1 MQIKQIAMQRTEFV
15 HFAPKINPLAD
26 FVILL
31 KPQPKLILAKPH
43 KKNQINFFVSYKFL
57 YRILF
62 SYPGIFLT
70 EQTAY

>member
-43 KKNQINFFVSYKFL
+43 KKFQI
-57 YRILF
+57 
-62 SYPGIFLT
+62 IFMENLMCGDQLRRT
-70 EQTAY
+70 